1 MEIKPYL
8 RRPQLYET
16 DGMSITMLKDY
27 EHNAKYYET
36 DQMGCVHHSNYI
48 RWMEEA
54 RTDFMDQ
61 LGFPYSRAVEAG
73 IDFALT
79 DISCKYRAM
88 TRFGEELAITVFIR
102 RLSPAKLELGYEMRE
117 ASTGELKAEGT
128 SGHFFY
134 DRAKGRP
141 VALKKALPEVYRLLE
156 ALTTPD

>member
-8 RRPQLYET
+8 RRPQFYET
-16 DGMSITMLKDY
+16 DGMSIIW
-27 EHNAKYYET
+27 H
-36 DQMGCVHHSNYI
+36 GNYV
-48 RWMEEA
+48 RWMEES

-61 LGFPYSRAVEAG
+61 LGFPYARAVEAG

-88 TRFGEELAITVFIR
+88 TRFGE
-102 RLSPAKLELGYEMRE
+102 
-117 ASTGELKAEGT
+117 ELKAEGT

>member
-8 RRPQLYET
+8 RRPQFYET
-16 DGMSITMLKDY
+16 DGMSIIW
-27 EHNAKYYET
+27 H
-36 DQMGCVHHSNYI
+36 GNYI
-48 RWMEEA
+48 AWMEEA
-54 RTDFMDQ
+54 R
-61 LGFPYSRAVEAG
+61 

-88 TRFGEELAITVFIR
+88 TRFGEELAITVSIS

-156 ALTTPD
+156 ALITPD

>member
-8 RRPQLYET
+8 RRPQFYET
-16 DGMSITMLKDY
+16 DGMSIIW
-27 EHNAKYYET
+27 H
-36 DQMGCVHHSNYI
+36 GNYV

-102 RLSPAKLELGYEMRE
+102 RLSPAKLDLGYEMRE

>member
-8 RRPQLYET
+8 RRPQFYET
-16 DGMSITMLKDY
+16 DGMSIIW
-27 EHNAKYYET
+27 H
-36 DQMGCVHHSNYI
+36 GNYI
-48 RWMEEA
+48 AWMEEA

-61 LGFPYSRAVEAG
+61 LGFPYARAVEAG

-88 TRFGEELAITVFIR
+88 TRFGEELAITVSIS

-141 VALKKALPEVYRLLE
+141 VALKKALPEVYRRLE
-156 ALTTPD
+156 ALIIPD

>member
-8 RRPQLYET
+8 RRPQFYET
-16 DGMSITMLKDY
+16 DGMSIIW
-27 EHNAKYYET
+27 H
-36 DQMGCVHHSNYI
+36 GNYV

-61 LGFPYSRAVEAG
+61 LGFPYARAVEAG

-88 TRFGEELAITVFIR
+88 TRFGEELAITVSIS

-156 ALTTPD
+156 ALITPD